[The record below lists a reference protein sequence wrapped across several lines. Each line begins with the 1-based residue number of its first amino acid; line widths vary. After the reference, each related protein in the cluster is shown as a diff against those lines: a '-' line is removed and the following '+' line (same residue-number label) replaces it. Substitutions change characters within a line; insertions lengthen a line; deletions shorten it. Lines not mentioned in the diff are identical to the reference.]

1 MRSLL
6 LQGMRAA
13 RSVAPLASPSRC
25 GYPRPVRGLRVLFAL
40 LINAVPVYGV
50 LVEGWSATTIL
61 VLYWI
66 ENLLTAA
73 ATCLRIAIHRSWTRK
88 RGHYHGGQLG
98 VVVGGKS
105 AQPIR
110 TFLGEY
116 AAAALIFTLAH
127 GVFVVALPLI
137 LASNHPDDPRW
148 QISLSQLRVGVSA
161 VAAFLGLGLV
171 ADLPSLPTWSFARLR
186 AYAQARLG
194 RVLILHLTI
203 IFGMFAIALTE
214 SPFGFLYVLVGLKAL
229 ADVGGALARAE
240 PLPDKPPAWASG
252 IASRVGKA
260 PGPAKADFETEWR
273 REIEAS
279 KRQAQEDE
287 EPT

>member
-1 MRSLL
+1 M
-6 LQGMRAA
+6 
-13 RSVAPLASPSRC
+13 
-25 GYPRPVRGLRVLFAL
+25 RGLRVLFAL

-61 VLYWI
+61 VLYWM
-66 ENLLTAA
+66 ENLLTAV
-73 ATCLRIAIHRSWTRK
+73 ATCLRIAIHRSWTQK

-105 AQPIR
+105 AKPIG

-116 AAAALIFTLAH
+116 ATAALIFTLAH

-148 QISLSQLRVGVSA
+148 QLSLSQLRLGVSA
-161 VAAFLGLGLV
+161 VAAFLGLSLV
-171 ADLPSLPTWSFARLR
+171 ADLPGLPTWSFARIR

-203 IFGMFAIALTE
+203 IFGMFAIAFTE
-214 SPFGFLYVLVGLKAL
+214 SPYGFLYVLVGLKTL
-229 ADVGGALARAE
+229 ADVGGALAREE
-240 PLPDKPPAWASG
+240 PLPDKPPGWASG

-260 PGPAKADFETEWR
+260 PGQAKADFETEWR

-279 KRQAQEDE
+279 KRQTQEDE
-287 EPT
+287 ERA

>member
-1 MRSLL
+1 
-6 LQGMRAA
+6 
-13 RSVAPLASPSRC
+13 
-25 GYPRPVRGLRVLFAL
+25 VRGLNVLFAL
-40 LINAVPVYGV
+40 LVNAVPVYGV
-50 LVEGWSATTIL
+50 LVERWSVTTIV

-66 ENLLTAA
+66 ENLLTAL
-73 ATCLRIAIHRSWTRK
+73 ATCIRIAVHRSWTRK
-88 RGHYHGGQLG
+88 SGHYHGGQLG
-98 VVVGGKS
+98 VAVGGKS
-105 AQPIR
+105 ARPIR

-116 AAAALIFTLAH
+116 ATAALIFTLAH
-127 GVFVVALPLI
+127 GVFVIVLPLI

-148 QISLSQLRVGVSA
+148 EISFSQLRLGVAA

-203 IFGMFAIALTE
+203 IFGMFAVMLTE
-214 SPFGFLYVLVGLKAL
+214 SPYGLLFVLIGLKTL
-229 ADVGGALARAE
+229 ADVGGALARDE
-240 PLPDKPPAWASG
+240 PLPDRPPGWASK

-260 PGPAKADFETEWR
+260 PAGQAKAEFETEWR
-273 REIEAS
+273 REIESS

-287 EPT
+287 QPV